1 MNPDVTIQISIGAGG
16 AVTAQGVQSGAAAEA
31 PVPLSLGEL
40 QARGGE
46 APPTPLSPEELAVA
60 TSAVAAGS
68 APVPLPI
75 EQLQG
80 LALATAPVPQPLG
93 SLAEAG
99 GLPVPRALDGLEAAA
114 AVPLPLEPEQL
125 GKSEREKGSRK

>member
-1 MNPDVTIQISIGAGG
+1 MNPDVTIHISIGAGG

-46 APPTPLSPEELAVA
+46 ALPTPLSPEELAAA
-60 TSAVAAGS
+60 TTAVAAGS

-75 EQLQG
+75 ERLQG
-80 LALATAPVPQPLG
+80 LA
-93 SLAEAG
+93 SAG
-99 GLPVPRALDGLEAAA
+99 DLPVPRALDGLEAAP
-114 AVPLPLEPEQL
+114 AVPVPLEPEQL